1 MMVINKAET
10 HDGISLIL
18 SFWTKIYE
26 EIVEYTEYF
35 Y

>member
-1 MMVINKAET
+1 MR
-10 HDGISLIL
+10 GFSLILCIL
-18 SFWTKIYE
+18 SFWSKIYE